1 MEGVTVSLAAARRA
15 RGAILASEAGQSLIE
30 VVIAIGIFA
39 ITSAALISLLTSSLN
54 TTNFSRQ
61 KTLAQQAAAKQIEYI
76 RTLQYSKV
84 GTNPGNPVG
93 IVAPTQ
99 TISIGGPSATT
110 EATMKTKIVYVNDP
124 TPLSY
129 QSNANYKQVTVTIT
143 RASDGRQLASQTTNI
158 APPIK
163 ASQSQGAIVVTV
175 IDSGNNS
182 VVPNA
187 TVNIG
192 SGPSG
197 SETDTTDASGKVTFA
212 GLLPTT
218 TGQPNYDVTV
228 TPPSGYVALKD
239 TQPPASVAHFGL
251 APGQTQP
258 SAIQIYQPVTIYVQ
272 LLKSDGVT
280 PYTGSASVLVS
291 STRGSVTT
299 PWTSP
304 QIAVTQLSNGEQ
316 LVPGLNYTI
325 TVTGTG
331 FSGATATATA
341 TVPANSYPTNLSST
355 FAFTAAAAPTNTV
368 LPTITG
374 TTNTGQT
381 LTASTGTWTG
391 PAPITYSYQW
401 QRCNPGCTN
410 VGLNQATY
418 DLTGADVGA
427 TIQVIVTA
435 SNIGG
440 TTNATSNPT
449 AAVAYT
455 YGTLN
460 VTVQK
465 NSTTK
470 CNSATVKVSGGGL
483 PGATQ
488 LTATTNSSGV
498 ATFTN
503 NVPTNPASGPAYTVT
518 AKSASNNTGS
528 SSITTIITG
537 TNTAPTI
544 TVTTPVNAC

>member
-1 MEGVTVSLAAARRA
+1 MEGVKVSLAAARRA
-15 RGAILASEAGQSLIE
+15 RGAFVASEQGQSLIE

-76 RTLQYSKV
+76 RTLQYSQV

-129 QSNANYKQVTVTIT
+129 QSNANYKQVTITIN

-158 APPIK
+158 APPVK

-175 IDSGNNS
+175 IDSGNNQ

-187 TVNIG
+187 TVNINN
-192 SGPSG
+192 GPSG
-197 SETDTTDASGKVTFA
+197 SETDTSDASGKVTFA
-212 GLLPTT
+212 GLTPTN
-218 TGQPNYDVTV
+218 GSYPNYDVTV
-228 TPPSGYVALKD
+228 TPPAGYVALKD
-239 TQPPASVAHFGL
+239 TQPPALVAHFGL

-272 LLKSDGVT
+272 LFKSDGVT
-280 PYTGSASVLVS
+280 PFTGSASVAIS
-291 STRGSVTT
+291 SSRGSVTT
-299 PWTSP
+299 PYTSP
-304 QIAVTQLSNGEQ
+304 QIAVTQLSNGEK

-331 FSGATATATA
+331 FSGATATTTA

-368 LPTITG
+368 LPAITG
-374 TTNTGQT
+374 TTSTGQT
-381 LTASTGTWTG
+381 LTASTGSWTG
-391 PAPITYSYQW
+391 VAPITYAYQW
-401 QRCNPGCTN
+401 QRCSPACSN
-410 VGLNQATY
+410 VGSNSATY
-418 DLTGADVGA
+418 DLTGADAGA
-427 TIQVIVTA
+427 TMHVIVSAT
-435 SNIGG
+435 NIGG

-449 AAVAYT
+449 AAVAMV

-460 VTVQK
+460 VTVTN
-465 NSTTK
+465 NSGTK
-470 CNSATVKVSGGGL
+470 CTGGTVKVSGGGL

-488 LTATTNSSGV
+488 LSSPIGPSPTGV

-503 NVPTNPASGPAYTVT
+503 NVPTNPASGPQYTVT
-518 AKSASNNTGS
+518 ATTSPGNKTGS
-528 SSITTIITG
+528 ANITTIITG
-537 TNTAPTI
+537 ANAT
-544 TVTTPVNAC
+544 TVKVGSSC